1 MKKHPSLFKNLFKK
15 NDSGNVATMTAM
27 LMPFLVGSVGLGVE
41 TAYWFH
47 RDLQLQQAA
56 DKAAYAA
63 AIEKREGTNSSGILS
78 AVTTVATNNG
88 YVPGTLVV
96 NDPPTSGDFSGS
108 ATAIEVKLSRTIPRA
123 FTALFISEPLVENAR
138 AVAIMQPA
146 NNACVLALSKNA
158 SPAVEVAGNASVTL
172 TGCNVMANS
181 VGTSAVS
188 VTSGQPLTADCIV
201 SVGGIAWNNSVSNPN
216 VIKTCPKLITDAPPA
231 ADPYASLPTPT
242 SSVVGSSTTTGN
254 GNNARTNFQP
264 GNYTNGMTITGTS
277 TLAAGVYIISGGVF
291 KINANSVVTGSGVT
305 IYIAN
310 GASVSINGT
319 ATVQLTAPVSG
330 TYAGVLF
337 FGARNGTAA
346 VTFNG
351 TANSALT
358 GALYFPNQDVSYLGN
373 YSGTNGCTQ
382 VVANTIKWSGSVNIN
397 QNCSAFGLRSV
408 PGVTVVK
415 LVE

>member
-1 MKKHPSLFKNLFKK
+1 MKKHLSLFKK
-15 NDSGNVATMTAM
+15 NNAGNVATMTAM
-27 LMPFLVGSVGLGVE
+27 LLPFLVGSVGLGVE

-63 AIEKREGTNSSGILS
+63 AIEKREGTNASGILS
-78 AVTTVATNNG
+78 AVTAVATNNG
-88 YVPGTLVV
+88 YAPGTLVV
-96 NDPPTSGDFSGS
+96 NDPPTSGGYSGS
-108 ATAIEVKLSRTIPRA
+108 TTAIEVKLSRTIPRA
-123 FTALFISEPLVENAR
+123 FTALFISAPLVENAR

-158 SPAVEVAGNASVTL
+158 AAAVEVAGNANVTL
-172 TGCNVMANS
+172 TGCNVMSNS
-181 VGTSAVS
+181 VATNAVS
-188 VTSGQPLTADCIV
+188 VTTNGDLTADCIV
-201 SVGGIAWNNSVSNPN
+201 SVGGITSSNNVN
-216 VIKTCPKLITDAPPA
+216 KTCAKLITDAPPA
-231 ADPYASLPTPT
+231 ADPYSGLATPT
-242 SSVVGSSTTTGN
+242 SSVTGGSTTTGN
-254 GNNARTNFQP
+254 GNNATTNFTP
-264 GNYTNGMTITGTS
+264 GNYTNGMTLQGTA
-277 TLAAGVYIISGGVF
+277 TLAAGVYIISGGAF
-291 KINANSVVTGSGVT
+291 KINANALVTGSGVT

-337 FGARNGTAA
+337 FGARNGTAD

-351 TANSALT
+351 TANSSLT

-382 VVANTIKWSGSVNIN
+382 VVADTVKWSGSVNIN
-397 QNCSAFGLRSV
+397 QDCSVYGLKSV